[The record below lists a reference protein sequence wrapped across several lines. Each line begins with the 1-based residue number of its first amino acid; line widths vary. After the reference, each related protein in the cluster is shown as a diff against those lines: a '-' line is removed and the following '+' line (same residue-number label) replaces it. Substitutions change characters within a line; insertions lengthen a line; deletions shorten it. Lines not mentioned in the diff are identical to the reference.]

1 MRQPNHR
8 RIQKGIK
15 YEPGK
20 LRKYNIEFN
29 REWCKKMMKKISK
42 KICTLPLREIAVLAD
57 GRITSCCVDR
67 KGANA
72 FASIYEDDFA
82 HTFSHQFKTFKQKFV
97 QNIFNF
103 PTCVKCFWL
112 RRNYYNE
119 FHKKNPSPQEISTFL
134 DENTVPKNFV
144 IEMAAFCNL
153 KCGRYI
159 SGSKKLKKYRQS
171 KLIDAH
177 NLRKWLL
184 PGINNIK
191 SVRLYNYGETLL
203 HPQAIDTC
211 SFLTKNNP
219 SIYIS
224 IATNLLPLNTPQKV
238 EQLIRVQ
245 PNMLVVSLHG
255 ANQDTVKKF
264 MGDNA
269 NFQLVLNT
277 MENIT
282 KRRNELGLD
291 LPVIL
296 WKYLLLKT
304 NDTDE
309 QMLTAQSTAAKN
321 GIDFLEFDIA
331 AGRFA
336 SKRFYKGG
344 KDFEELKKS
353 KYYIQNVV
361 QKIAKQGFKRK
372 TLY

>member
-1 MRQPNHR
+1 M
-8 RIQKGIK
+8 
-15 YEPGK
+15 
-20 LRKYNIEFN
+20 NIN
-29 REWCKKMMKKISK
+29 LK
-42 KICTLPLREIAVLAD
+42 KICTRPLQEIAVLSD
-57 GRITSCCVDR
+57 GRITTCCVDR

-82 HTFSHQFKTFKQKFV
+82 HTFSHKFQTFKQKFV

-119 FHKKNPSPQEISTFL
+119 FHKKNPSPQQISTFL
-134 DENTVPKNFV
+134 DEKTIPKSFV

-153 KCGRYI
+153 KCGRCI

-171 KLIDAH
+171 NLIDAYS
-177 NLRKWLL
+177 LRKWLL

-203 HPQAIDTC
+203 HPEAIDMC

-219 SIYIS
+219 SIYIDL
-224 IATNLLPLNTPQKV
+224 ATNLLPLNTPQKV
-238 EQLIRVQ
+238 EQLIRAQ
-245 PNMLVVSLHG
+245 PNILVVSLHG
-255 ANQDTVKKF
+255 ANQDTVKNF
-264 MGDNA
+264 MGEKA
-269 NFQLVLNT
+269 NFQVVLNT
-277 MENIT
+277 MKNII

-309 QMLTAQSTAAKN
+309 QMLTAQSIAEKN
-321 GIDFLEFDIA
+321 RIDFLGFDIA

-336 SKRFYKGG
+336 SKRFHKGS
-344 KDFEELKKS
+344 KDFEELKKG
-353 KYYIQNVV
+353 KYYIRNAA
-361 QKIAKQGFKRK
+361 QKIAKQGLKRK
-372 TLY
+372 T